1 MARPRKLSTE
11 KEIEKLQQEMIQLK
25 KRYDDKAEKL
35 KELNVK
41 LEAERK
47 ENLMKAMSKS
57 SLTYEDV
64 MDFIKAG
71 GINRKSR

>member
-35 KELNVK
+35 KGLNAR

-47 ENLMKAMSKS
+47 ENLMMAISKS
-57 SLTYEDV
+57 SLTYEDA

>member
-1 MARPRKLSTE
+1 M
-11 KEIEKLQQEMIQLK
+11 QLK
-25 KRYDDKAEKL
+25 KRYDEKAEKL
-35 KELNVK
+35 KELNVRQ
-41 LEAERK
+41 ETERK
-47 ENLMKAMSKS
+47 DNLMQAISKS

>member
-11 KEIEKLQQEMIQLK
+11 KEIEKLQQEMMQLK
-25 KRYDDKAEKL
+25 KRYDEKAEKL
-35 KELNVK
+35 KELNVRQ
-41 LEAERK
+41 ETERK
-47 ENLMKAMSKS
+47 DNLMKAISKS